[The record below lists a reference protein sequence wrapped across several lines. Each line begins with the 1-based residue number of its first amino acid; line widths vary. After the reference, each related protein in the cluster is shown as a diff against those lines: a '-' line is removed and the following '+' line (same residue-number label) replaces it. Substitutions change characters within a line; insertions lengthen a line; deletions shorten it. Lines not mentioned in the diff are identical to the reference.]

1 MNQRQHRLLVIDP
14 STLPPEQQ
22 VKTFTLS
29 YPQFCLLIGLV
40 AERTH
45 SSQHRSGEWRQVYL
59 RLGGSL

>member
-1 MNQRQHRLLVIDP
+1 MNQRQHRLQVIDP
-14 STLPPEQQ
+14 LTLPPEHQ

-29 YPQFCLLIGLV
+29 YPEFCLLIDLV

-45 SSQHRSGEWRQVYL
+45 SSQYRSGEWRQLYL